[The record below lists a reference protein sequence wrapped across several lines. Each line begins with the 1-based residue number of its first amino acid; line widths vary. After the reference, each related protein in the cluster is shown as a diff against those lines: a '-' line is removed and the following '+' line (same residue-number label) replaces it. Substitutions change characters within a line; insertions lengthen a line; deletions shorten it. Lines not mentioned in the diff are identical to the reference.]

1 MTTTPDII
9 ETRFGALLQHGSFSR
24 RIYLM
29 KMGDADPRKLPD
41 QLDALAREHG
51 YTKIFA
57 KLPRGSEGEFVA
69 NGYRVEASVPGFYRG
84 ETEAL
89 FLARYLDPAR
99 AESPEAGEID
109 RIVELASAKPAIAP
123 PPLSPEFLL
132 RACTPEDVE
141 PMAAIYREVFST
153 YPFPIHDPAWLLE
166 TMESHIDYFGV
177 EDAQQGGRLVALASS
192 EMDLDGLN
200 VEMTDFATLPEFRGR
215 NLALHLLAEMEEA
228 MRQKGMR
235 TAYTIARAVSPGM
248 NITFAKAGY
257 KFSGTLVNNTNI
269 SGGIESMNVWYK
281 KLA

>member
-1 MTTTPDII
+1 MTSTPDII
-9 ETRFGALLQHGSFSR
+9 ETRFGALLQHGPFSR

-29 KMGDADPRKLPD
+29 KIGDADPSRLPD
-41 QLDALAREHG
+41 QLDALAREYG

-84 ETEAL
+84 EKAAL

-99 AESPEAGEID
+99 AESPDAAEIA
-109 RIVELASAKPAIAP
+109 RIVELASAKPAVKS
-123 PPLSPEFLL
+123 PPLSPEFSL
-132 RACTPEDVE
+132 RACTPDDIEA
-141 PMAAIYREVFST
+141 MAAIYREVFPT

-166 TMESHIDYFGV
+166 TMASHIDYFGV
-177 EDAQQGGRLVALASS
+177 EHGGRLVALASS

-200 VEMTDFATLPEFRGR
+200 VEMTDFATLPNFRGHG
-215 NLALHLLAEMEEA
+215 LALHLLAAMEAA
-228 MRQKGMR
+228 MRRKGMR
-235 TAYTIARAVSPGM
+235 TAYTIARAISPGM

-257 KFSGTLVNNTNI
+257 RFSGTLVNNTNI

-281 KLA
+281 RLA

>member
-1 MTTTPDII
+1 MISTPDII
-9 ETRFGALLQHGSFSR
+9 ETRFGALLQHGPFSR

-84 ETEAL
+84 ETDAL

-123 PPLSPEFLL
+123 PPLSAEFTL
-132 RACTPEDVE
+132 RACTCDDVAE
-141 PMAAIYREVFST
+141 MAEIYREVFPT

>member
-9 ETRFGALLQHGSFSR
+9 ETRFGALLQHGPFSR

-84 ETEAL
+84 ETEAM

-99 AESPEAGEID
+99 AESPEVAEIA
-109 RIVELASAKPAIAP
+109 RIVELASSKPAVEP
-123 PPLSPEFLL
+123 PPLSAEFTL
-132 RACTPEDVE
+132 RACTCDDVAE
-141 PMAAIYREVFST
+141 MAEIYREVFPT

-228 MRQKGMR
+228 MREKGMR

>member
-29 KMGDADPRKLPD
+29 KVGDADPRKLPD

-51 YTKIFA
+51 YTKLFA

-84 ETEAL
+84 ETDAL

-99 AESPEAGEID
+99 AESPEVAEIA
-109 RIVELASAKPAIAP
+109 RIVELASSKPAVGP
-123 PPLSPEFLL
+123 PPLPAEFTI
-132 RACTPEDVE
+132 RACTRDDIDK
-141 PMAAIYREVFST
+141 MAAIYRKVFPT

>member
-1 MTTTPDII
+1 MTSTPDII
-9 ETRFGALLQHGSFSR
+9 ETCFGALLQHGPFSR

-29 KMGDADPRKLPD
+29 KMGQADPSKLPD
-41 QLDALAREHG
+41 QLDALARERG
-51 YTKIFA
+51 YSKIFA
-57 KLPRGSEGEFVA
+57 KLPEGSETVFLEHGF
-69 NGYRVEASVPGFYRG
+69 RIEASVPGFYQG
-84 ETEAL
+84 EKAAL
-89 FLARYLDPAR
+89 FLARYLDPVR
-99 AESPEAGEID
+99 AESPNAAEIAS
-109 RIVELASAKPAIAP
+109 IVELASAKPAVEP
-123 PPLSPEFLL
+123 PALSPEFSF
-132 RACTPEDVE
+132 RAYTPDDIEA
-141 PMAAIYREVFST
+141 MAAIYREVFPT

-166 TMESHIDYFGV
+166 TMASHIDYFGV
-177 EDAQQGGRLVALASS
+177 EYEGRLIALASS

-215 NLALHLLAEMEEA
+215 NLALHLLAEMEET